1 MKPQNNKVENNI
13 PVQEEVQEIA
23 EALVEYL

>member
-1 MKPQNNKVENNI
+1 MKPQNNKEENNI